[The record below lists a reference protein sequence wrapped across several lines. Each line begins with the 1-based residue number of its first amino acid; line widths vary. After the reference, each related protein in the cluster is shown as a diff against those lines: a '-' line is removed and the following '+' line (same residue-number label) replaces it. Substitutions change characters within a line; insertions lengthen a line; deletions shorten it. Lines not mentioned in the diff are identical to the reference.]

1 MTTPAH
7 EWPTRTTGPSAFR
20 IARLV
25 AAASFSRE
33 SSGFWTATTLRPT
46 FSRYGMTL
54 CQDDPSANAPWTRTT
69 DLAFSS
75 AAQAGRPIANIALRN
90 TPGPTTPLQSFMAA
104 LLGLVGF
111 RLSPLWSFV
120 SRGLLG
126 VGPAEY
132 YARRGHIDQSL

>member
-7 EWPTRTTGPSAFR
+7 EWPTRTTGPCAFR

-33 SSGFWTATTLRPT
+33 SSGFWTAMTLRPT

-69 DLAFSS
+69 DLAFTS
-75 AAQAGRPIANIALRN
+75 AAELAGRLR
-90 TPGPTTPLQSFMAA
+90 PLHSGGRSSQQHLCRVSW
-104 LLGLVGF
+104 LHSLV
-111 RLSPLWSFV
+111 
-120 SRGLLG
+120 
-126 VGPAEY
+126 
-132 YARRGHIDQSL
+132 